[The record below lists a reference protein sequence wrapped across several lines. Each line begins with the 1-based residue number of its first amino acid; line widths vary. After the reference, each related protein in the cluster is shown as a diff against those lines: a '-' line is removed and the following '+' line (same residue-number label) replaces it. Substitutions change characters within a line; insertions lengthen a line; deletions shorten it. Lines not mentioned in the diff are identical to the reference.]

1 MMKSLTT
8 RKKMETKTKV
18 KIIYLESR
26 LDDVEREL
34 HSLPHKIHELEHRR
48 KQLLNT
54 ITELYDKEK
63 EEAKE
68 NMDALT
74 VK

>member
-1 MMKSLTT
+1 MKSLTT

-34 HSLPHKIHELEHRR
+34 HSLPHKIHELEERR
-48 KQLLNT
+48 KNLLNK
-54 ITELYDKEK
+54 ITELYDKQKEEK
-63 EEAKE
+63 EVDTRVA
-68 NMDALT
+68 
-74 VK
+74 

>member
-1 MMKSLTT
+1 MATT
-8 RKKMETKTKV
+8 QV

-63 EEAKE
+63 EEVKK

>member
-1 MMKSLTT
+1 MATT
-8 RKKMETKTKV
+8 QV

-34 HSLPHKIHELEHRR
+34 HSLPHKIHELEYRR
-48 KQLLNT
+48 KKLLEK
-54 ITELYDKEK
+54 ITELHDKEK

>member
-1 MMKSLTT
+1 
-8 RKKMETKTKV
+8 METKTKV

-34 HSLPHKIHELEHRR
+34 HSLPHKIHEIEHII

-63 EEAKE
+63 EEAIE
-68 NMDALT
+68 NIDTLT

>member
-1 MMKSLTT
+1 
-8 RKKMETKTKV
+8 METKTKV

-54 ITELYDKEK
+54 ITELHDKEK

-68 NMDALT
+68 VDT
-74 VK
+74 VHKQLFGI

>member
-1 MMKSLTT
+1 M
-8 RKKMETKTKV
+8 KTKQWT

-68 NMDALT
+68 NIDTLT

>member
-1 MMKSLTT
+1 
-8 RKKMETKTKV
+8 METKTKV

-68 NMDALT
+68 VDT
-74 VK
+74 VHKQLFGI

>member
-1 MMKSLTT
+1 
-8 RKKMETKTKV
+8 METKTKV

-34 HSLPHKIHELEHRR
+34 HHRR

-63 EEAKE
+63 EEVKK

>member
-1 MMKSLTT
+1 
-8 RKKMETKTKV
+8 METKTKI

-26 LDDVEREL
+26 LDDIEREL

-54 ITELYDKEK
+54 ITELHDKEK